1 MNKPNKVISLFLI
14 LLLLCANHYDAKND
28 LQDTPFFHSNTGSN
42 SYLCVPIHTSPLLF
56 TIDTDFFENLNSL
69 ITFSKLKSNF
79 YSLAIHYI
87 LNLFLLG
94 IIVFISIFSLKKYRN
109 KFLSSVSLTETLF

>member
-14 LLLLCANHYDAKND
+14 LFLLCANHYDAKND

-42 SYLCVPIHTSPLLF
+42 SYLCVPIHKTPLLF